1 MVSKISDLSN
11 SFYNEALLIRR
22 ELHMHPE
29 LSFQEFN
36 TSDFLAKKLD
46 EFGISYNQGY
56 VKTGIV
62 AKIEGRNPHKKVIAL
77 RADMDALPVEEKNQL
92 SFRSK
97 EKGVMHACGHDIH
110 MTCVLGASKIL
121 KKLSNQF
128 EGTILIIFQPG
139 EELLP
144 GGARLMIDE
153 GALNDPKPDAVLAL
167 HVQPDLPA
175 GVVGFRPGK
184 YMASNDEIYIN
195 IKGKGGH
202 AAMPHNIIDPVL
214 IASHI
219 IVSLQQIVSRN
230 TDISIPTVLSFGK
243 IIGEGATNVIPDQV
257 KLEGTFRTTDEK
269 WRKEVHKK
277 IKSISQ
283 AIAESM
289 GGVCEVEVRNGY
301 PALENEPKLTA
312 NLISWAEEFLG
323 KQQVKELGIRMT
335 SEDFAFYSQKY
346 PSCLFRL
353 GVGSLPD
360 MSQTFLHTS
369 GFVADENSLKTGIG
383 LLAWLA
389 LSFLHAG
396 N

>member
-11 SFYNEALLIRR
+11 SFFNEALLIRR

-110 MTCVLGASKIL
+110 MNCVLGASKIL

-243 IIGEGATNVIPDQV
+243 IIGEGATNVIPDEV

-289 GGVCEVEVRNGY
+289 GGVCEVEIRNGY
-301 PALENEPKLTA
+301 PALVNDHKLTVDF
-312 NLISWAEEFLG
+312 ISRAEEFLG

-353 GVGSLPD
+353 GVGSHPD
-360 MSQTFLHTS
+360 KPQTFLHTS
-369 GFVADENSLKTGIG
+369 GFVADEESLKTGIG

-389 LSFLHAG
+389 LSFLHAD

>member
-1 MVSKISDLSN
+1 MISKINELSN
-11 SFYNEALLIRR
+11 SFYNDALQIRR

-46 EFGISYNQGY
+46 EFGVPYNQGY

-62 AKIEGRNPHKKVIAL
+62 AKIEGRNPNKKVIAL
-77 RADMDALPVEEKNQL
+77 RADMDALPVEEKNNL

-97 EKGVMHACGHDIH
+97 KKGVMHACGHDIH

-121 KKLSNQF
+121 KQLSNQF
-128 EGTILIIFQPG
+128 EGTVLIIFQPG

-167 HVQPDLPA
+167 HVQPDLHA

-243 IIGEGATNVIPDQV
+243 IIGEGATNVIPDEV

-283 AIAESM
+283 SIAESM
-289 GGVCEVEVRNGY
+289 GGVCKVEIRNGY
-301 PALENEPKLTA
+301 PALVNEPKLTA

-360 MSQTFLHTS
+360 KPQTFLHTS

-389 LSFLHAG
+389 LSFLYAD